1 MSGWCGV
8 HYVHHIN
15 PSRAELKKLNN
26 KTRLPI
32 LYVISSRLK
41 KASGAIKLQFLY
53 NNYMFLQ
60 SVALPFYFPQN
71 VLSKCLPEALVE
83 NRINLEDEAVL
94 R

>member
-1 MSGWCGV
+1 MPGWCGV

-15 PSRAELKKLNN
+15 PSRAG
-26 KTRLPI
+26 
-32 LYVISSRLK
+32 LK

-60 SVALPFYFPQN
+60 SVAIPFCSPQN
-71 VLSKCLPEALVE
+71 LSTALLSKCCVNSEGLPKALVE
-83 NRINLEDEAVL
+83 KRLNLEDEAVL